1 MYAIGHVRFNW
12 HFLGGDTELC
22 KQIYQIA
29 EYCRMAFKRPIAR
42 YGKTSDQ
49 PNVFKHLRFIWI
61 FQALLSFL
69 IVKYM
74 YASSLENIF
83 PNRGQIFGGL

>member
-1 MYAIGHVRFNW
+1 MPSATFDSIGIFWVETLNFANKFIKLLNTVVWLLNAQLHAMVRLPTN
-12 HFLGGDTELC
+12 
-22 KQIYQIA
+22 Q
-29 EYCRMAFKRPIAR
+29 M
-42 YGKTSDQ
+42 SSN
-49 PNVFKHLRFIWI
+49 NVRFIWI